1 MPESRRPAARR
12 ARRVQPSATSR
23 PAAPPRAVR
32 SAATSRP
39 AAPPRSVRSAATSRP
54 AAAAPRASRPTT
66 ASRAAAG
73 RRAPA
78 KAAAAPAPAR
88 RPAAGR
94 RWSRDSDGKKRAL
107 LAAFDHLL
115 QEQGAYRVGVNA
127 VVKRARVGKA
137 LLYHYFGGLD
147 GLAAEWARSQDFLP
161 HDTELI
167 GEDPAAFARLS
178 TREQLV
184 RNYQRYAKAL
194 RARPRTLEFLLTEL
208 LAESEV
214 LRALENVRTGYGK
227 ALSRYFSRPEDYR
240 RDDVVALQVI
250 LFAAINYL
258 CLRSRTSPQYF
269 HLRLDRESDWKK
281 IDAMFA
287 LIVGRVLHGR
297 GRRADEAPGLP
308 RRRARSA
315 PRI

>member
-1 MPESRRPAARR
+1 MPKSRRPAARR
-12 ARRVQPSATSR
+12 ARRARPAATSH
-23 PAAPPRAVR
+23 PAAPPRAAR
-32 SAATSRP
+32 PTAASRP
-39 AAPPRSVRSAATSRP
+39 AASPHAVRPT
-54 AAAAPRASRPTT
+54 AAP
-66 ASRAAAG
+66 RAAAG

-78 KAAAAPAPAR
+78 KAAAAAPAR

-115 QEQGAYRVGVNA
+115 QEQGAHRVGVNA

-161 HDTELI
+161 HDSELI
-167 GEDPAAFARLS
+167 GEDAAAFARLS
-178 TREQLV
+178 TRDQLV

-194 RARPRTLEFLLTEL
+194 RSRPRTLEFLLTEL

-297 GRRADEAPGLP
+297 GRRA
-308 RRRARSA
+308 RA
-315 PRI
+315 